1 MSICRHF
8 NRPLSDRMQ
17 TAGQKVAF
25 ISLFSRVGINSC
37 RVYVLWSHFEKIF
50 LLEKVN
56 ATSFST
62 SVLWSLK
69 WKKKIRKIFE
79 QKIWNCRLFLRWPIT
94 FGGQSDWPM
103 AKQERSLLI
112 HFACKSGARGLC
124 RLGWVA
130 PRPLHLWRGKVKI
143 YKKSKNLKVLFRRRK
158 TGSKMPYANQ
168 PIIRISE
175 LTDEN
180 IKFIVE
186 NTDLR

>member
-1 MSICRHF
+1 MSILSPF
-8 NRPLSDRMQ
+8 QPTFEWQNANRRAKGRFYLS
-17 TAGQKVAF
+17 V
-25 ISLFSRVGINSC
+25 FSCWDWLLSGLRSVKPFWKDFPFRKGELDFWC
-37 RVYVLWSHFEKIF
+37 FEVWSEKQ
-50 LLEKVN
+50 N
-56 ATSFST
+56 Q
-62 SVLWSLK
+62 
-69 WKKKIRKIFE
+69 KIFE
-79 QKIWNCRLFLRWPIT
+79 QIIWNCRLFLRWPIT